1 MNVMLYRRKVLLA
14 LIDIFGGAIDK
25 IFLQKML
32 FLLSQR
38 QEKPV
43 YEFIPYNYGGYS
55 FTAQW
60 DINGLCARAL
70 LQEDEYT
77 ITLIEK
83 QNSLNSLHPRD
94 TWIIREILRKYRKKQ
109 RNELL
114 RELYEQYPY
123 YATRSKILEEVLDK
137 EAQKRVEQYRYV
149 EYRTVLFTIGYE
161 GRSLENYL
169 NALIR
174 NGIRV
179 LVDVRNNPV
188 SRKPGF
194 SKHQL
199 ERICRNVDIEYRHFP
214 DVGIAPELRK
224 GLKTQ
229 DDYNELF
236 AAYRREVLP
245 ATVSTQQEILNILQR
260 YNRIAL
266 TCFESESQRC
276 HRHHLAEAIST
287 LPGFAYEVEHL

>member
-1 MNVMLYRRKVLLA
+1 MKTMLYRRKIILG
-14 LIDIFGGAIDK
+14 LIEVFGGTIDK
-25 IFLQKML
+25 LCLQKML
-32 FLLSQR
+32 FLLSQQ

-43 YEFIPYNYGGYS
+43 YEFIPYYYGGYS

-60 DINGLCARAL
+60 DINVLCAREFL
-70 LQEDEYT
+70 KEDEYT
-77 ITLIEK
+77 IALIRRWNNLIDLDE
-83 QNSLNSLHPRD
+83 RD
-94 TWIIREILRKYRKKQ
+94 IQIIRNLRRKYQKKN

-114 RELYEQYPY
+114 RNLYEQYPY
-123 YATRSKILEEVLDK
+123 YATRSKLLEEVLDQ

-149 EYRTVLFTIGYE
+149 GYRTVLFTIGYE

-194 SKHQL
+194 SKRQL

-236 AAYRREVLP
+236 AAYRRKVLP
-245 ATVSTQQEILNILQR
+245 ATVSTQQEILNILQCYR
-260 YNRIAL
+260 RIAL
-266 TCFESESQRC
+266 TCFEAESQRC
-276 HRHHLAEAIST
+276 HRHHLAEAISK

>member
-1 MNVMLYRRKVLLA
+1 MLYRRKIILG
-14 LIDIFGGAIDK
+14 LIEVFGGTVDK
-25 IFLQKML
+25 LCLQKML
-32 FLLSQR
+32 FLLSQQ

-43 YEFIPYNYGGYS
+43 YEFIPYHYGGYS

-60 DINGLCARAL
+60 DINALCAREFL
-70 LQEDEYT
+70 EEDEYT
-77 ITLIEK
+77 IALIRRWNHLIDLDE
-83 QNSLNSLHPRD
+83 RD
-94 TWIIREILRKYRKKQ
+94 IQIIRNLRRKYQKKN

-114 RELYEQYPY
+114 RNLYEQYPY
-123 YATRSKILEEVLDK
+123 YATRSKLLEEVLDQ
-137 EAQKRVEQYRYV
+137 EAQKRVEQHRCV
-149 EYRTVLFTIGYE
+149 EHRTVLFTIGYE

-194 SKHQL
+194 SKRQL

-224 GLKTQ
+224 GLKLQ
-229 DDYNELF
+229 EDYDELF
-236 AAYRREVLP
+236 GAYRREVLP
-245 ATVSTQQEILNILQR
+245 ATVSTQQEILNILQQYR
-260 YNRIAL
+260 RIAL
-266 TCFESESQRC
+266 TCFEAQSQRC
-276 HRHHLAEAIST
+276 HRYHLAEAISK

>member
-43 YEFIPYNYGGYS
+43 YEFIPYYYGGYS

-60 DINGLCARAL
+60 DINVLCAREFL
-70 LQEDEYT
+70 KEDEYT
-77 ITLIEK
+77 IALIRRWNNLIDLDE
-83 QNSLNSLHPRD
+83 RD
-94 TWIIREILRKYRKKQ
+94 IQIIRNLRRKYQKKN

-114 RELYEQYPY
+114 RNLYEQYPY
-123 YATRSKILEEVLDK
+123 YATRSKLLEEVLDQ

-149 EYRTVLFTIGYE
+149 GYRTVLFTIGYE

-194 SKHQL
+194 SKRQL

>member
-25 IFLQKML
+25 LFLQKML

-43 YEFIPYNYGGYS
+43 YEFIPYYYGGYS

-60 DINGLCARAL
+60 DINVLCAREFL
-70 LQEDEYT
+70 KEDEYT
-77 ITLIEK
+77 IALIRRWNNLIDLDE
-83 QNSLNSLHPRD
+83 RD
-94 TWIIREILRKYRKKQ
+94 IQIIRNLRRKYQKKN

-114 RELYEQYPY
+114 RNLYEQYPY
-123 YATRSKILEEVLDK
+123 YATRSKLLEEVLDQ

-149 EYRTVLFTIGYE
+149 GYRTVLFTIGYE

-194 SKHQL
+194 SKRQL

-236 AAYRREVLP
+236 AAYRRKVLP
-245 ATVSTQQEILNILQR
+245 ATVSTQQEILNILQCYR
-260 YNRIAL
+260 RIAL
-266 TCFESESQRC
+266 TCFEAESQRC
-276 HRHHLAEAIST
+276 HRHHLAEAISK